1 MVWPFVA
8 AAALS
13 LLLTP
18 LVRAFAR
25 DRGIVAAPKA
35 DRWHQ
40 QPTPLLGGVGVWL
53 ASVAATLIFT
63 ESSLVVLGTASCM
76 FLIGVV
82 DDGMRL
88 RPATKL
94 TAQIIAASALVAFG
108 VTATWTG
115 SLTFDAML
123 TILWLVGLTNAF
135 NLLDNMDGL
144 CAGIAL
150 IALGAYLAAGLGAE
164 HSPSLIVAS
173 AVMGALAGFLV
184 YNFKPASIF
193 LGDSGSLFVGFTV
206 GALTVGGYGADV
218 NSNIVSVIA
227 VPVLI
232 LLIPIFDTTL
242 VTVSRKLSG
251 RSASQG
257 GTDHS
262 SHRLV
267 ALGFSERGAV
277 LVLYALAA
285 MSGFTAFLVGRYGFD
300 NVNLLIGLV
309 LVGMVLFGVQLAR
322 VRVYEDGN
330 LELLRNRSYTPLLI
344 ELTYKRRVFE
354 ILLDFVLVSM
364 GFYAAY
370 RLRFGLGDSFSE
382 QFPGFINTLPVVIG
396 CTKGSLWM
404 FGAYRGV
411 WRYFGL
417 TDLTVF
423 VRAIAIGLGLAAG
436 VTVMVDG
443 ASVEMTAIF
452 IIAGL
457 VLLFLLVG
465 ARLSVRAI
473 GELGRRREQDVGRSV
488 VIYGAGDAGVML
500 AKELL
505 NNREYQYQP
514 VSFLDDDPAMHGRTV
529 LGFTVLG
536 GIERLEEAL
545 NRGAAGVVLS
555 TDIDA
560 TRFSILERICAKQ
573 GVPLNR
579 MRVRLQA
586 MTDSPQSK
594 RGPGLDQAQVST
606 PPMASLPTTKPRL
619 H

>member
-1 MVWPFVA
+1 MVWPFVV

-13 LLLTP
+13 LLCTP

-25 DRGIVAAPKA
+25 DRGIVAAPKV

-53 ASVAATLIFT
+53 ASVAATLVFS
-63 ESSLVVLGTASCM
+63 ESSLVVMGTASCM
-76 FLIGVV
+76 FLVGVV

-94 TAQIIAASALVAFG
+94 TAQIIAASILVAFG
-108 VTATWTG
+108 VNATWTG

-123 TILWLVGLTNAF
+123 TILWIVGLTNAF

-150 IALGAYLAAGLGAE
+150 IALGAYLAAGFGAE
-164 HSPSLIVAS
+164 PSPSLVVAS
-173 AVMGALAGFLV
+173 AMMGALAGFLV

-206 GALTVGGYGADV
+206 GALTVGGYVPDV
-218 NSNIVSVIA
+218 DSNIVSVIA

-309 LVGMVLFGVQLAR
+309 LVVMVLFGVQLAR
-322 VRVYEDGN
+322 VGVYKDGN

-370 RLRFGLGDSFSE
+370 RLRFGLGDPFSE
-382 QFPGFINTLPVVIG
+382 QFPGFINMLPVVIG
-396 CTKGSLWM
+396 CTMGSLWM

-423 VRAIAIGLGLAAG
+423 VRAIVVGLVLAAG

-443 ASVEMTAIF
+443 FSVETTTTF
-452 IIAGL
+452 IITGL
-457 VLLFLLVG
+457 VLLFFLVG
-465 ARLSVRAI
+465 ARLSVRAV
-473 GELGRRREQDVGRSV
+473 GELGRRREEKLGRPV

-505 NNREYQYQP
+505 NNRDHQCQP
-514 VSFLDDDPAMHGRTV
+514 VSFLDDDPAMHGRTL

-545 NRGAAGVVLS
+545 NSGAAGVVIS
-555 TDIDA
+555 TDVETARLA
-560 TRFSILERICAKQ
+560 TLVRICNKQ
-573 GVPLNR
+573 GVPLHR
-579 MRVRLQA
+579 MQVRLEPMKVA
-586 MTDSPQSK
+586 PRVTLGSV
-594 RGPGLDQAQVST
+594 LDQAEGST
-606 PPMASLPTTKPRL
+606 PPTVSPPTTKPRL

>member
-1 MVWPFVA
+1 MVA
-8 AAALS
+8 ALLS

-18 LVRAFAR
+18 FARAFAR

-53 ASVAATLIFT
+53 ASVSTA
-63 ESSLVVLGTASCM
+63 LVFGAPSVAVLGTASFM
-76 FLIGVV
+76 FLVGVV

-94 TAQIIAASALVAFG
+94 TAQIIAASLLVTLG

-115 SLTFDAML
+115 SLTLDAML
-123 TILWLVGLTNAF
+123 TILWIVGMTNAF

-144 CAGIAL
+144 CSGIAL
-150 IALGAYLAAGLGAE
+150 IALAAFLAGGVAAD
-164 HSPSLIVAS
+164 PAPPLIVAS

-184 YNFKPASIF
+184 YNFNPASIF

-218 NSNIVSVIA
+218 DSNIVSVMT

-242 VTVSRKLSG
+242 VTVARKLSG

-277 LVLYALAA
+277 LVLYGLAA

-309 LVGMVLFGVQLAR
+309 LIGMVLFGVQLAR
-322 VRVYEDGN
+322 VRVYQDRDF
-330 LELLRNRSYTPLLI
+330 ELLQNRPYTPLLI

-354 ILLDFVLVSM
+354 ILLDFVLVAL

-370 RLRFGLGDSFSE
+370 RLRFGTGEEFSE
-382 QFPGFINTLPVVIG
+382 QFPIFINTLPVVIG
-396 CTKGSLWM
+396 CTMASLWT

-423 VRAIAIGLGLAAG
+423 VRAVAVGLGVAFGVMWLMGEMGSASAAI
-436 VTVMVDG
+436 VV
-443 ASVEMTAIF
+443 
-452 IIAGL
+452 IAGL

-465 ARLSVRAI
+465 ARLSVRAV
-473 GELGRRREQDVGRSV
+473 GELGRRREQGEGRAV

-500 AKELL
+500 ARELL
-505 NNREYQYQP
+505 NNRQYGYQP
-514 VSFLDDDPAMHGRTV
+514 VGFIDDNPVMHGRTV

-545 NRGAAGVVLS
+545 SRGAAGVVLS
-555 TDIDA
+555 TDVEPDRQA
-560 TRFSILERICAKQ
+560 ILERVCGER
-573 GVPLNR
+573 GVPLSR
-579 MRVRLQA
+579 MQVRLRPLKA
-586 MTDSPQSK
+586 GKRPAIESPLNAPSE
-594 RGPGLDQAQVST
+594 T
-606 PPMASLPTTKPRL
+606 EPRL

>member
-1 MVWPFVA
+1 VVGPFVA

-18 LVRAFAR
+18 LARAFAR
-25 DRGIVAAPKA
+25 DRGVVASPKA

-53 ASVAATLIFT
+53 SSVAVA
-63 ESSLVVLGTASCM
+63 LVFGAPSIVILGTASCM
-76 FLIGVV
+76 FLVGVV

-94 TAQIIAASALVAFG
+94 TAQIIAASFMVALG
-108 VTATWTG
+108 GSSTWTG
-115 SLTFDAML
+115 SLTVDAML
-123 TILWLVGLTNAF
+123 TILWIVGMTNAF

-144 CAGIAL
+144 CTGIAL

-164 HSPSLIVAS
+164 PSPPLVVAS

-184 YNFKPASIF
+184 YNFNPASIF

-218 NSNIVSVIA
+218 DSNIVSVIA

-277 LVLYALAA
+277 LVLYALAGI
-285 MSGFTAFLVGRYGFD
+285 SGFTAFLVGRYGFD
-300 NVNLLIGLV
+300 NVKLLIGL
-309 LVGMVLFGVQLAR
+309 LLIGMVLFGVQLCR
-322 VRVYEDGN
+322 VRVYEDRDF
-330 LELLRNRSYTPLLI
+330 ELLQNRSYTPLLI

-354 ILLDFVLVSM
+354 ILLDFMLVSL

-370 RLRFGLGDSFSE
+370 RLRFGLGEPFSE
-382 QFPGFINTLPVVIG
+382 QFPTFINTLPVVIG
-396 CTKGSLWM
+396 CTMGSLWT

-423 VRAIAIGLGLAAG
+423 VRAIAVGLGLAAG
-436 VTVMVDG
+436 ITVLVDG
-443 ASVEMTAIF
+443 ASVEMAAIF

-457 VLLFLLVG
+457 VLLLLLVG
-465 ARLSVRAI
+465 ARLSVRAV
-473 GELGRRREQDVGRSV
+473 GELGRRREQGAGRSV

-505 NNREYQYQP
+505 NNRQYGHQP
-514 VSFLDDDPAMHGRTV
+514 VSFLDDNPVMHGRTV

-545 NRGAAGVVLS
+545 NGGASGVVLS
-555 TDIDA
+555 TDVEPSRLA
-560 TRFSILERICAKQ
+560 TLERTCGER
-573 GVPLNR
+573 GVPVSR

-586 MTDSPQSK
+586 MKLTDRPAIQPSM
-594 RGPGLDQAQVST
+594 VTST
-606 PPMASLPTTKPRL
+606 TTKPRL
-619 H
+619 R

>member
-1 MVWPFVA
+1 M
-8 AAALS
+8 
-13 LLLTP
+13 
-18 LVRAFAR
+18 
-25 DRGIVAAPKA
+25 
-35 DRWHQ
+35 
-40 QPTPLLGGVGVWL
+40 
-53 ASVAATLIFT
+53 
-63 ESSLVVLGTASCM
+63 
-76 FLIGVV
+76 
-82 DDGMRL
+82 
-88 RPATKL
+88 
-94 TAQIIAASALVAFG
+94 
-108 VTATWTG
+108 
-115 SLTFDAML
+115 
-123 TILWLVGLTNAF
+123 
-135 NLLDNMDGL
+135 
-144 CAGIAL
+144 
-150 IALGAYLAAGLGAE
+150 
-164 HSPSLIVAS
+164 
-173 AVMGALAGFLV
+173 
-184 YNFKPASIF
+184 
-193 LGDSGSLFVGFTV
+193 
-206 GALTVGGYGADV
+206 
-218 NSNIVSVIA
+218 
-227 VPVLI
+227 LI

-396 CTKGSLWM
+396 CTMGSLWM

-436 VTVMVDG
+436 VAVMVDG

-452 IIAGL
+452 IIAWL

-473 GELGRRREQDVGRSV
+473 GALGRRRERDVGRSV
-488 VIYGAGDAGVML
+488 VLYGAGDAG
-500 AKELL
+500 
-505 NNREYQYQP
+505 
-514 VSFLDDDPAMHGRTV
+514 
-529 LGFTVLG
+529 
-536 GIERLEEAL
+536 
-545 NRGAAGVVLS
+545 GVVLR

-560 TRFSILERICAKQ
+560 TRFSILERSCAKQ